1 MCTHDFSSI
10 SLVFSVSQNSK
21 IVMMYYTILKHKIQ
35 TNSKHPVS
43 SCLQEYASAATL
55 CRYFWFY
62 RCLPYFLDYDL
73 LSSKRKG
80 QILHWKG
87 IKSIPNIFS
96 FLYFCPYIHFLQ
108 EWGEKRNQNLWPT
121 TTACHN
127 ILGVGWLLN
136 LISSLLNLIQ
146 NWTKETM
153 DINSKISFK
162 AIHLSFTQREN
173 AVGRILYN
181 NVSWLKINIPIY
193 KCQTYRNSHLFG
205 KSVSPCIFLILIYT
219 DQEHTG
225 THTFSKY
232 AGKVSDLKR
241 CEFLYVLATHVIWSG
256 TYKNLHLF
264 KILWK
269 QSYQF
274 RCESLYV
281 PCLYI

>member
-1 MCTHDFSSI
+1 MQSFI
-10 SLVFSVSQNSK
+10 KIGPVVSENKRVIVRTVTVIYYK
-21 IVMMYYTILKHKIQ
+21 IGH
-35 TNSKHPVS
+35 
-43 SCLQEYASAATL
+43 
-55 CRYFWFY
+55 
-62 RCLPYFLDYDL
+62 
-73 LSSKRKG
+73 
-80 QILHWKG
+80 
-87 IKSIPNIFS
+87 
-96 FLYFCPYIHFLQ
+96 
-108 EWGEKRNQNLWPT
+108 
-121 TTACHN
+121 
-127 ILGVGWLLN
+127 
-136 LISSLLNLIQ
+136 
-146 NWTKETM
+146 
-153 DINSKISFK
+153 
-162 AIHLSFTQREN
+162 
-173 AVGRILYN
+173 
-181 NVSWLKINIPIY
+181 LKIKMQFTNFYPNYWVEIKNQLHTYDTLYY

-225 THTFSKY
+225 THTFSKC

>member
-1 MCTHDFSSI
+1 MFLLQLCCPCVYPNVATSWLAQAQMVVDFTI
-10 SLVFSVSQNSK
+10 IFGKKNS
-21 IVMMYYTILKHKIQ
+21 M
-35 TNSKHPVS
+35 
-43 SCLQEYASAATL
+43 
-55 CRYFWFY
+55 
-62 RCLPYFLDYDL
+62 
-73 LSSKRKG
+73 
-80 QILHWKG
+80 
-87 IKSIPNIFS
+87 S
-96 FLYFCPYIHFLQ
+96 FLKTKVVAAVWYGHF
-108 EWGEKRNQNLWPT
+108 W
-121 TTACHN
+121 
-127 ILGVGWLLN
+127 
-136 LISSLLNLIQ
+136 
-146 NWTKETM
+146 
-153 DINSKISFK
+153 
-162 AIHLSFTQREN
+162 
-173 AVGRILYN
+173 
-181 NVSWLKINIPIY
+181 Y

-225 THTFSKY
+225 THTFSKC

>member
-1 MCTHDFSSI
+1 MKLASWLAKNKKSTLTKLSGAWLLKRP
-10 SLVFSVSQNSK
+10 LVL
-21 IVMMYYTILKHKIQ
+21 VMM
-35 TNSKHPVS
+35 
-43 SCLQEYASAATL
+43 E
-55 CRYFWFY
+55 
-62 RCLPYFLDYDL
+62 
-73 LSSKRKG
+73 
-80 QILHWKG
+80 
-87 IKSIPNIFS
+87 IF
-96 FLYFCPYIHFLQ
+96 
-108 EWGEKRNQNLWPT
+108 T
-121 TTACHN
+121 
-127 ILGVGWLLN
+127 
-136 LISSLLNLIQ
+136 LIQ
-146 NWTKETM
+146 NGQTLRK
-153 DINSKISFK
+153 N
-162 AIHLSFTQREN
+162 LEN
-173 AVGRILYN
+173 LYKG
-181 NVSWLKINIPIY
+181 SY

-225 THTFSKY
+225 THTFSKC